1 MNDHKYDIYQQ
12 PQSEKL
18 TFTVSAPQRMML
30 FICITVLCLVAGS
43 IAVWILGLGGAS
55 AGRMR
60 IAAVVQDVIMFIIPA
75 IATAVMITRRPADFI
90 CARHTPVTAPFIL
103 IFVIAICSIPAMNA
117 VVRWNENLTLPS
129 SMQPMMDWMRGM
141 EDAAK
146 AYTELL
152 VGTSGTGRLILSIL
166 IVAILA
172 GFSEELFFRG
182 ALQRLLSTSG
192 MNHHGA
198 IWLAAVI
205 FSAVHMQFFGFVPRL
220 ILGAYFG
227 YLLLWSRSIWLPVA
241 AHALN
246 NALAVVAFRLESNA
260 DSAAQISTIGQ
271 NPSSMIDFAIIA
283 ASVAITAAAIAVIRR
298 YCLSRSARR
307 Y

>member
-1 MNDHKYDIYQQ
+1 MNDFKHDIYRKT
-12 PQSEKL
+12 PSDRL
-18 TFTVSAPQRMML
+18 TFTVSAPRRLML
-30 FICITVLCLVAGS
+30 FICITVLCLVVGS
-43 IAVWILGLGGAS
+43 IAVGLLSLGSAS

-90 CARHTPVTAPFIL
+90 CARRMPGAVPLLL
-103 IFVIAICSIPAMNA
+103 ICVIAICSIPAMNA

-152 VGTSGTGRLILSIL
+152 IGTSGTGSLIIAIL
-166 IVAILA
+166 IVALLA
-172 GFSEELFFRG
+172 GFSEEIFFRG

-192 MNHHGA
+192 MNPHGA

-227 YLLLWSRSIWLPVA
+227 YLLLWSRSLWLPVA

-246 NALAVVAFRLESNA
+246 NTLAVVAFRLESHA

-271 NPSSMIDFAIIA
+271 NPSSIVDYAVIV
-283 ASVAITAAAIAVIRR
+283 ASVAITAAAIAIMRK
-298 YCLSRSARR
+298 YCLTVSAR
-307 Y
+307 

>member
-1 MNDHKYDIYQQ
+1 MNDYKYDIYR
-12 PQSEKL
+12 PSQSDKL
-18 TFTVSAPQRMML
+18 TFTVSAPRRLML
-30 FICITVLCLVAGS
+30 FICITVLCLVVGS
-43 IAVWILGLGGAS
+43 IAVGLLSLGSSS
-55 AGRMR
+55 AARLR

-90 CARHTPVTAPFIL
+90 CARHTPGTVPFIL
-103 IFVIAICSIPAMNA
+103 ILVIAICSIPAMNA

-129 SMQPMMDWMRGM
+129 SMQPMMDWMHGM

-146 AYTELL
+146 AYTEMLI
-152 VGTSGTGRLILSIL
+152 GTSGIASLILAIL
-166 IVAILA
+166 IVALLA
-172 GFSEELFFRG
+172 GFSEEIFFRG

-192 MNHHGA
+192 MNPHGA

-246 NALAVVAFRLESNA
+246 NAFAVVAFRLESHA
-260 DSAAQISTIGQ
+260 DSASQISTIGQ
-271 NPSSMIDFAIIA
+271 NPSSVIDFVIIA
-283 ASVAITAAAIAVIRR
+283 ASVAITAAAIAVMRR
-298 YCLSRSARR
+298 SCLNGAAR
-307 Y
+307 